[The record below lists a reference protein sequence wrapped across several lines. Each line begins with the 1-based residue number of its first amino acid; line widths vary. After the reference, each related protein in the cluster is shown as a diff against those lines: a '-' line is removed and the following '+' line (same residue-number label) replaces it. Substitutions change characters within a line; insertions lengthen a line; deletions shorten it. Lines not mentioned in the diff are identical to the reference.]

1 MSAILVL
8 VLLGAGLQCGPSGSS
23 LVVPAA
29 EAYAETSEFPGR
41 WRGESD
47 DSLGF
52 LEIEALGEVRYYG
65 RFSSD
70 DTLTKYVANMTQ
82 ETVLLGDESVPAN
95 VLRFTWQDGRGGV
108 GSGWL
113 MIDEGSR
120 ALTGELNYGDSRR
133 TAALAFVRDDG

>member
-1 MSAILVL
+1 MLCVGFA
-8 VLLGAGLQCGPSGSS
+8 ACGPSSSS

-29 EAYAETSEFPGR
+29 EAYEQASEFPGR

-47 DSLGF
+47 DTLGF
-52 LEIEALGEVRYYG
+52 LEIEALGGGRYYG
-65 RFSSD
+65 RFTSD

-82 ETVLLGDESVPAN
+82 ETVLRDDASVPAN
-95 VLRFTWQDGRGGV
+95 LLRFTWQDGRGGV

-120 ALTGELNYGDSRR
+120 ALTGELGYGGSRR
-133 TAALAFVRDDG
+133 TAALAFVRDDS